1 MKRLLVIAAL
11 LAMLTACGENEHAG
25 HTGIAST
32 EPVKVVVRLDPAE
45 PKAGQPVT
53 IKAEV
58 TQAGEPVN
66 DADVV
71 LFEIWAE
78 GADESGHDEIEGKL
92 DRDGVYAIE
101 RTFPEPGTYFI
112 IAHVTARTFHTMPKI
127 ELKVQ

>member
-1 MKRLLVIAAL
+1 MKKLLVLAAL

-25 HTGIAST
+25 HTGIGST
-32 EPVKVVVRLDPAE
+32 EPVKVAVQLDPAE

-66 DADVV
+66 DADEV
-71 LFEIWAE
+71 LFEIWPE
-78 GADESGHDEIEGKL
+78 GAGEFDHDEIEGKL
-92 DRDGVYAIE
+92 DRDGVYTIE
-101 RTFPEPGTYFI
+101 HTFPEAGTYYI
-112 IAHVTARTFHTMPKI
+112 VAHVTAHTFHTMPKI